1 MELQLM
7 TFAYRRNQ
15 SRMAQGEAK
24 SGAGGQIAEI
34 HVDHTEWSQ
43 MRVKLKGSS
52 AALSR
57 NRQTSIAIKEVEL
70 SNQEAKRGARAEY
83 AKTGKTDEKRRKT

>member
-1 MELQLM
+1 MIRKKRRKDGIWVLGDEAVRILMELQLM
-7 TFAYRRNQ
+7 TSAYRRNQ

-34 HVDHTEWSQ
+34 HVDHTKWSP
-43 MRVKLKGSS
+43 MRVKLRGSA

-57 NRQTSIAIKEVEL
+57 NVQT
-70 SNQEAKRGARAEY
+70 
-83 AKTGKTDEKRRKT
+83 